1 VKVLRLPGAVL
12 ALVFDLDGT
21 LYTHPEYARFQE
33 SSQVARLARHLGLEE
48 AAAQA
53 MLDDSRATRRARGLS
68 KTSMANHFLGFG
80 IDMATI
86 VRWREEEIVPS
97 AWLRPDPRLDSAL
110 ALLEK
115 RFRLAVLTNNPRKV
129 GRSNLEALGV
139 AGRFE
144 LVVGLDDSLE
154 SKPARGPFLA
164 VCSRLGLAPGSCVSI
179 GDREDV
185 DLSTPMELGMGAIL
199 VNGVEDLYRLPEL
212 LDAQA

>member
-1 VKVLRLPGAVL
+1 VKVLRLPAAAL

-21 LYTHPEYARFQE
+21 LYTHPRYAQFQE
-33 SSQVARLARHLGLEE
+33 SSQVARLACHLGLG
-48 AAAQA
+48 AAEAQA
-53 MLDDSRATRRARGLS
+53 MLDGSREARRACGLP

-80 IDMATI
+80 VDMATI
-86 VRWREEEIVPS
+86 VRWREEEIVPG
-97 AWLRPDPRLDSAL
+97 AWLKADPRLDAAL

-115 RFRLAVLTNNPRKV
+115 RFTLAVLTNNPCKV
-129 GRSNLEALGV
+129 GQANLEALGV

-154 SKPARGPFLA
+154 SKPSPAPFLA

-199 VNGVEDLYRLPEL
+199 VNGVEDVYRLPEL
-212 LDAQA
+212 LDA